1 MTYFKTFKSFLLICL
16 SAALVSSAAWA
27 ADEMPDAESYAP
39 SLKEIMAQKAL
50 VDDPSSI
57 DIKEVAG
64 EKVTIY
70 ELRAAKSDIGKVI
83 GKRGRTASAIRTL
96 MNAVS
101 ARQGKRAVLEIIE

>member
-1 MTYFKTFKSFLLICL
+1 MKELIEFI
-16 SAALVSSAAWA
+16 V
-27 ADEMPDAESYAP
+27 
-39 SLKEIMAQKAL
+39 KAL
-50 VDDPSSI
+50 VDDPSAI

-64 EKVTIY
+64 DKITIY